1 MIEKASF
8 DTKKSY
14 TLIPKPVKVVQVSSS
29 SETDESNNNNVDD
42 HDDDEEHSGDELF
55 KIQDRSKRSP
65 IKLKVGRELKHSEE
79 FSFSSSSLSEDFT
92 IRKDS
97 NILQRCCSQDESLVD
112 EISKELK
119 DEADLEV
126 LLEKLGGLNDANDAW
141 IKDEPISRNSSLDF
155 KRIKVDSLLEKLD
168 EINDNTEWI
177 KEEVESRT
185 SSLEYRKVK
194 IDRINEDFNDFNSG
208 RDYTYVSDT
217 DI

>member
-29 SETDESNNNNVDD
+29 SETDESNNNVDD
-42 HDDDEEHSGDELF
+42 HDDDKEHSGDELF

-65 IKLKVGRELKHSEE
+65 IKLGRELKHSEE

-126 LLEKLGGLNDANDAW
+126 LLEIQFRNTMLKLIITN
-141 IKDEPISRNSSLDF
+141 IR
-155 KRIKVDSLLEKLD
+155 
-168 EINDNTEWI
+168 
-177 KEEVESRT
+177 
-185 SSLEYRKVK
+185 
-194 IDRINEDFNDFNSG
+194 
-208 RDYTYVSDT
+208 
-217 DI
+217 

>member
-29 SETDESNNNNVDD
+29 SETDESNNNVDD
-42 HDDDEEHSGDELF
+42 HDDDKEHSGDELF
-55 KIQDRSKRSP
+55 KIQDRSTRSP

-126 LLEKLGGLNDANDAW
+126 LLEKLGGLNDANDVW

-208 RDYTYVSDT
+208 RDYTYASDT

>member
-1 MIEKASF
+1 ML
-8 DTKKSY
+8 Y
-14 TLIPKPVKVVQVSSS
+14 L
-29 SETDESNNNNVDD
+29 
-42 HDDDEEHSGDELF
+42 
-55 KIQDRSKRSP
+55 
-65 IKLKVGRELKHSEE
+65 
-79 FSFSSSSLSEDFT
+79 SL
-92 IRKDS
+92 
-97 NILQRCCSQDESLVD
+97 Q
-112 EISKELK
+112 ELK

-126 LLEKLGGLNDANDAW
+126 LLEKLGGLNDANDVW

-208 RDYTYVSDT
+208 RDYSYASDT